1 MQRVGFVLFDG
12 FHVITFAAMA
22 VFEVANKTLDEP
34 RYDLRLLSEMGGL
47 IRSSVGALVQTEPF
61 GVERFDTL
69 IVAGA
74 GETFEPSLGMLDFVR
89 KAPEVARRVASS
101 CIGAFTLA
109 EAGILDGRRAT
120 THWQHASR
128 LQKRFPKVNV
138 EEDRIFTEDR
148 GVWTSAGM
156 TASIDLML
164 ALVENDVGIE
174 VSRVVARKL
183 VLHHRRAGGQSQ
195 FSALLE
201 MEPKSDRIQIALAFA
216 RQNLNKRL
224 GVEDLAKAANLS
236 TRQFTRAFMAETGQS
251 PAKAIEKLRVEAAR
265 LLIEQGR
272 HPIEQIARETGFAD
286 RERMR
291 RAFLRA
297 FGQPPLAMRRNFRA
311 EVALRST
318 DSRGCS
324 ACEDTTPIASR
335 RSGGSKGGRNGVWIV
350 IQGPYRTWKSAGS
363 PCRTCMRPGAFRPR

>member
-1 MQRVGFVLFDG
+1 MLRVGFVLLDG

-74 GETFEPSLGMLDFVR
+74 GKTFEPSLGMLDFVR

-164 ALVENDVGIE
+164 ALAENDVGIE

-183 VLHHRRAGGQSQ
+183 VLHRRAGGQSGGR
-195 FSALLE
+195 FCV
-201 MEPKSDRIQIALAFA
+201 
-216 RQNLNKRL
+216 RL
-224 GVEDLAKAANLS
+224 ANL
-236 TRQFTRAFMAETGQS
+236 RS
-251 PAKAIEKLRVEAAR
+251 PSAAGSVPKWR
-265 LLIEQGR
+265 FGR
-272 HPIEQIARETGFAD
+272 RIP
-286 RERMR
+286 
-291 RAFLRA
+291 
-297 FGQPPLAMRRNFRA
+297 
-311 EVALRST
+311 
-318 DSRGCS
+318 RGCS

-335 RSGGSKGGRNGVWIV
+335 RSVAQRV
-350 IQGPYRTWKSAGS
+350 AE
-363 PCRTCMRPGAFRPR
+363 MAFGL

>member
-74 GETFEPSLGMLDFVR
+74 GETFEPSLGMHDSVR

-128 LQKRFPKVNV
+128 LQKRFSQGQRRGGSHLHRRPRRLDFGWN
-138 EEDRIFTEDR
+138 DRLHRPDAGSGGKRRRNRSIAR
-148 GVWTSAGM
+148 GRQEARPS
-156 TASIDLML
+156 SS
-164 ALVENDVGIE
+164 
-174 VSRVVARKL
+174 SRRGAIAVFGLARKW
-183 VLHHRRAGGQSQ
+183 S
-195 FSALLE
+195 
-201 MEPKSDRIQIALAFA
+201 
-216 RQNLNKRL
+216 
-224 GVEDLAKAANLS
+224 
-236 TRQFTRAFMAETGQS
+236 
-251 PAKAIEKLRVEAAR
+251 
-265 LLIEQGR
+265 
-272 HPIEQIARETGFAD
+272 
-286 RERMR
+286 
-291 RAFLRA
+291 
-297 FGQPPLAMRRNFRA
+297 
-311 EVALRST
+311 RS
-318 DSRGCS
+318 R
-324 ACEDTTPIASR
+324 IASR
-335 RSGGSKGGRNGVWIV
+335 SRSRSRDKISTSASAS
-350 IQGPYRTWKSAGS
+350 RTL
-363 PCRTCMRPGAFRPR
+363 RRPRTSARVSSRERSWPKPVNPPQRRSRSFASKPQGS